1 MSVNMPSKMKYTK
14 HQVNKKA
21 ESCYEDSASNKKW
34 YHQESNRGHK
44 DFQSFALPT
53 ELWHHTLTDDF
64 SFAGAKVQQLFGS
77 TKFLSEKLFKKDKKV
92 LFYLVLWRFWCT
104 FAPSLYS

>member
-1 MSVNMPSKMKYTK
+1 MVFAFYFYAAKVDKNLILQTFSYHFSHVNVFMSVNMPSKMKYTK

-53 ELWHHTLTDDF
+53 ELWH
-64 SFAGAKVQQLFGS
+64 QLI
-77 TKFLSEKLFKKDKKV
+77 
-92 LFYLVLWRFWCT
+92 
-104 FAPSLYS
+104 